1 MSDPEGAGRL
11 RPSAAW
17 YVLGTGALFAGLA
30 AAITIVIVAVFG
42 IFTAIGEYQ
51 RVEIPGPATIEVDE
65 PGEQIIFVEDTRE
78 LGAFLGSGPAIEVYD
93 PDGDLLRLR
102 GSWATQSYTHDGY
115 HGTETNRFTAAEP
128 GQYRVEVASAEALPT
143 TARLAIG
150 PSAFDGIPGRIV
162 LAVLAGLGGLVVGLV
177 VVVVTAVR
185 RGRDKRRLEAA

>member
-1 MSDPEGAGRL
+1 MSDPEGAGRP

-17 YVLGTGALFAGLA
+17 YVLGAGALFAGLA
-30 AAITIVIVAVFG
+30 VAITIVIVAVLG
-42 IFTAIGEYQ
+42 IFTAIDDYQ
-51 RVEIPGPATIEVDE
+51 RVDIPGSATIQVDE

-78 LGAFLGSGPAIEVYD
+78 LGAFLGGGPAVEVYD
-93 PDGDLLRLR
+93 PDGDLLQLG

-128 GQYRVEVASAEALPT
+128 GPYRVEVASAEALPA